1 MSRAG
6 GGVED
11 VTELSDNVEAMALE
25 DPLERSLRVM
35 RGRVARRE
43 REVAEAVSVCTELIA
58 GAVPGTILWP
68 SLPVLRALQEVYVAR
83 HDQLGKTPTCH

>member
-25 DPLERSLRVM
+25 DPLERSLQVM

-43 REVAEAVSVCTELIA
+43 REIAEAVTVCTELIA

-68 SLPVLRALQEVYVAR
+68 SLPVLRALQEAYV
-83 HDQLGKTPTCH
+83 QGGF